1 MGGHGYINEHPVEM
15 FYRDNRLNP
24 IHEGAIG
31 IQLLDLLARKV
42 PMQHW
47 QAVRI
52 RQTPISIRVNY
63 RL

>member
-1 MGGHGYINEHPVEM
+1 M